1 MQRISITA
9 KLNRS
14 TLQFDEAAFACL
26 EQYLAESAGLLEGDP
41 DPQEILNDL
50 EQAVVDQCTR
60 RLPPG
65 RDVVTLAELQP
76 ALAEIGSVQVPD
88 SASPRESE
96 RTARPASSAGFAG
109 TRAPLEQISEGA
121 IIGGVCKGLARYS
134 GLDVL
139 ALRIIAVLLLFA
151 SGGAM
156 VIVYLGLMLLLPYA
170 PLTSSATRLRWLPA
184 KCRGFVSFV
193 RAKLS
198 AVAS

>member
-65 RDVVTLAELQP
+65 RDVVTLAELRP
-76 ALAEIGSVQVPD
+76 ALEEIGSVQVPEGAGARESAHAARP
-88 SASPRESE
+88 SAS
-96 RTARPASSAGFAG
+96 TGGASA
-109 TRAPLEQISEGA
+109 RAPLEQISDGA
-121 IIGGVCKGLARYS
+121 LISGVCKGLARYS

-151 SGGAM
+151 TGGAM
-156 VIVYLGLMLLLPYA
+156 VIVYLGLMLLLPFA
-170 PLTSSATRLRWLPA
+170 PLTAGAAPLRWLPA

-198 AVAS
+198 AVAN